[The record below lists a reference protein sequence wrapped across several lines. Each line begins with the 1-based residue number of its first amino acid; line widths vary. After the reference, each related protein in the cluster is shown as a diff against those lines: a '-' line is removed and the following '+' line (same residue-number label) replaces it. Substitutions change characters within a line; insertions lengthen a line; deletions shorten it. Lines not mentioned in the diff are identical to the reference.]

1 MAVGLISSA
10 VPVQPN
16 NLNGISFSSAITRLM
31 PNGSAPL
38 FGLTSL
44 LKDETA
50 SNIEHGFF
58 TKTMLFQS
66 MTLNAAVI
74 DGVATTFTV
83 VSSADVVPGDMFLVN
98 GTTAT
103 EIVIIN
109 TVPSGTTVTVTRGVG
124 STAAAAISNST
135 VLYHIGNAFEEAS
148 TRPSAVSLVATRYT
162 NYTQIFRNS
171 WAVSKTAAAI
181 PQIAGAGFVGES
193 KQDCAA
199 FHAMAIEKALFFGEK
214 FIGTRNGQPLHTMEG
229 LLPRIRTTAP
239 GNVTTLGATT
249 NWTQLEAALDP
260 TLQTVTDPKSGNIRT
275 CFVGGA
281 ARRVIHAIARLN
293 STYQITTQETSWG
306 LQIDTIR
313 TPRGTFEMIEH
324 PLFNAFGAASTW
336 AKMMVIADLNAFSLA
351 YLRKT
356 EDLSYNQN
364 GTPVDS
370 GIDAQGGTL
379 TTELTSIITNPAAFG
394 IIYNFTAGTAG

>member
-10 VPVQPN
+10 TPTQPS
-16 NLNGISFSSAITRLM
+16 NLNGISFASAITRLM

-50 SNIEHGFF
+50 SNIEHGYFS
-58 TKTMLFQS
+58 KS
-66 MTLNAAVI
+66 MIFPSVTLGAAVA
-74 DGVATTFTV
+74 DGVATAFTV
-83 VSSADVVPGDMFLVN
+83 AAYDNIPVGELLWN
-98 GTTAT
+98 QTTG
-103 EIVIIN
+103 EIVL
-109 TVPSGTTVTVTRGVG
+109 VTALTDATHIAVMRGVG
-124 STAAAAISNST
+124 STAAAAMASGE
-135 VLYHIGNAFEEAS
+135 VLRSIGNAHEEAS
-148 TRPSAVSLVATRYT
+148 TRPSAVSIVAARYV

-181 PQIAGAGFVGES
+181 PQIAGAGYVGES

-199 FHAMAIEKALFFGEK
+199 LHAMAIEKALFFGQK
-214 FIGTRNGQPLHTMEG
+214 FMGTRNGQPLHTMEG
-229 LLPRIRTTAP
+229 IIPRVTAAAA

-260 TLQTVTDPKSGNIRT
+260 CLQTVTDPKGGNIRT
-275 CFVGGA
+275 MFVGGT

-293 STYQITTQETSWG
+293 ATYQITSSETAWG

-324 PLFNAFGAASTW
+324 PLFNGFGAAAPW
-336 AKMMVIADLNAFSLA
+336 AKMAVVCDLNAFSLA

-356 EDLSYNQN
+356 SDANYNASGAVVDN
-364 GTPVDS
+364 GL
-370 GIDAQGGTL
+370 DAEGGTL
-379 TTELTSIITNPAAFG
+379 TTELTSTIKNPAAFG
-394 IIYNFTAGTAG
+394 IIYNFTAGAQG